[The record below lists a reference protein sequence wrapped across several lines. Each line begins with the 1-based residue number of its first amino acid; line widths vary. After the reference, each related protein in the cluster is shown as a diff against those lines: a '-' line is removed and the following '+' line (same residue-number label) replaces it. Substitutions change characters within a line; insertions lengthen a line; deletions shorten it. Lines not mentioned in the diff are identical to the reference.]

1 MGVTVTEKYTLDSG
15 LDVDSYYASLAH
27 SEIRM
32 QKPELMY
39 EQPGRY
45 TLDAGF
51 TFWISKE
58 ARDSGKRAI
67 GSEGISITQGTPIAE
82 NVYGVL
88 YGKFKEKHPN
98 SVDA

>member
-1 MGVTVTEKYTLDSG
+1 MGVTVTEQYTLDSG
-15 LDVDSYYASLAH
+15 LVVDSYYASLAH

-32 QKPELMY
+32 QKPELVY
-39 EQPGRY
+39 EQPDRY
-45 TLDAGF
+45 TLHAGF

-67 GSEGISITQGTPIAE
+67 GSEGISITQGTPIVG
-82 NVYGVL
+82 NTYDTL

>member
-15 LDVDSYYASLAH
+15 LDVDSYYASVAH
-27 SEIRM
+27 REITMR
-32 QKPELMY
+32 KPEY
-39 EQPGRY
+39 EQPDQY
-45 TLDAGF
+45 TLEARF

-58 ARDSGKRAI
+58 ARDLGKRPI
-67 GSEGISITQGTPIAE
+67 GGEGITITQGTPIAE

-88 YGKFKEKHPN
+88 YGKFKENHPN